1 MQRAEFFPDWSPA
14 FFALQRST
22 IYPHQRQKVCFRTS
36 RLVVPLLA
44 SAYLA
49 FLAVNHSSHAQTAAA
64 EHIVVT
70 GEPLPSAYGAPT
82 SFSQSRFSPLT
93 NAYVLPPGAVY
104 ASLIY
109 EDDVVHFRP
118 PDHHWTQEV
127 EIGLPYRI
135 NVAFEN
141 NIQHFDGDTQDATF
155 SVEARYAFANWDKIP
170 LNPTIFAEYKFGL
183 GNILHDEGAPTPAHK
198 FGPGGFDKGED
209 IPDAYEFRLLL
220 SEDFFDKI
228 EWALNAFF
236 EQELA
241 PGDRGREWGIANS
254 ILTPIHLFHAA
265 PPPPA
270 PDYKNVR
277 SKNVIEPVAGTE
289 APWEELKLGIESQF
303 RSFSDKGSR
312 GTPYNSFVIGPTAA
326 WKPTRNTRLDI
337 SPLFGVNHKSP
348 VIQLFVVFSYY
359 FGGGGPGAEA
369 GGEAP
374 ASTRNR

>member
-1 MQRAEFFPDWSPA
+1 MQRTEFFLDSCLTLVEFPRARIRSQMR
-14 FFALQRST
+14 QRVS
-22 IYPHQRQKVCFRTS
+22 FRNS

-49 FLAVNHSSHAQTAAA
+49 FLAVNHSSHAQTATD
-64 EHIVVT
+64 EHIVVAA
-70 GEPLPSAYGAPT
+70 EPLPSAYGAPT

-109 EDDVVHFRP
+109 EDDVVHFRN
-118 PDHHWTQEV
+118 PDHHWTEEV
-127 EIGLPYRI
+127 EVGLPYRI
-135 NVAFEN
+135 NVAIEN
-141 NIQHFDGDTQDATF
+141 DIQRYDGDTQDATF
-155 SVEARYAFANWDKIP
+155 SLEARYAFADWDKIP

-220 SEDFFDKI
+220 SEDFFDRV
-228 EWALNAFF
+228 EWSLNTFF
-236 EQELA
+236 EQEMA
-241 PGDRGREWGIANS
+241 GDRGREWGVAQS
-254 ILTPIHLFHAA
+254 LVTPVHLFAEAHA
-265 PPPPA
+265 
-270 PDYKNVR
+270 
-277 SKNVIEPVAGTE
+277 PV
-289 APWEELKLGIESQF
+289 EEFKAGIECQF
-303 RSFSDKGSR
+303 RSFSDKESR
-312 GTPYNSFVIGPTAA
+312 GTPYNSFVIGPTMA
-326 WKPTRNTRLDI
+326 WRMPHNARLDI

-348 VIQLFVVFSYY
+348 VMELFVVFSYY
-359 FGGGGPGAEA
+359 FGGGETGKEA